1 MKIFIDSADIEE
13 IKQAYDWGIADGVTT
28 NPSLL
33 RKALDERK
41 DNELNLKIYIGE
53 ILKASKGTPVSL
65 EVTSKKAKNMV
76 LEGVMLY
83 RNFKSYSKNVVIK
96 IPVSPATKED
106 SKVHFE
112 GIKAIKELSDR
123 KLNVNATLVF
133 TPEQALLAA
142 KAGAKYVSVFVGRM
156 DDYILEKNGLKAS
169 KEEYFP
175 AEGIMKKEEILE
187 DEGIFSGIDLLSQ
200 CVEII
205 KKHELKSEVLAASI
219 RNKRQ
224 VREAALAG
232 AHIATIPFNVLKD
245 ILKHEKTLEGMKKFS
260 EDTPE
265 EYKKITQ

>member
-13 IKQAYDWGIADGVTT
+13 IKQVYDWGIADGVTT

-33 RKALDERK
+33 KKAVDEK
-41 DNELNLKIYIGE
+41 KSDDTDLKSYIGE
-53 ILKASKGTPVSL
+53 ILRASKGTPVSL

-83 RNFKSYSKNVVIK
+83 RNFKSYSKNICIK

-142 KAGAKYVSVFVGRM
+142 KAGAKYVSIFVGRM
-156 DDYILEKNGLKAS
+156 DDYIRQKNGLKAS
-169 KEEYFP
+169 REEYFP
-175 AEGIMKKEEILE
+175 AEGIAKEDRMLE
-187 DEGIFSGIDLLSQ
+187 DDGVVSGIDLVSQ

-205 KKHELKSEVLAASI
+205 KKHGLKAEVLAASI

-232 AHIATIPFNVLKD
+232 AHIATIPFSVLKD
-245 ILKHEKTLEGMKKFS
+245 IIKHEKTSEGIKKFY

-265 EYKKITQ
+265 EYKKLLQ